1 MRPREIGGL
10 IVLAALWG
18 ASFLFIRI
26 AAPALGP
33 FPLMAGRVVLAAAV
47 LALVATARRT
57 RVPLRPFAGRL
68 LVLGLVHAAAP
79 FALIA
84 AAEIRI
90 TASMAA
96 VLLAVQP
103 MFTALVGAPFGER
116 LTARRIAGFGLG
128 IAGVAALVGW
138 TPTGLDRATLVA
150 SAAVLA
156 AALLY
161 AAGTVYSR
169 RRLADAPVATL
180 ALGQQLAAAVW
191 LIVPAGLTLPAAR
204 FDVGAIAAMAALAV
218 LSTALAYQIFFW
230 LIATAGAVN
239 ASMVTYLIPLFGV
252 AWGVALLGE
261 PVGIGM
267 AIGLAAILTSLVLVG
282 RNARPRQEARGLVAP
297 APRPAD

>member
-10 IVLAALWG
+10 VVLAALWG

-33 FPLMAGRVVLAAAV
+33 LPLMAGRVLLAAAV
-47 LALVATARRT
+47 LALVAAARRT
-57 RVPLRPFAGRL
+57 RVSLRPFAGRL
-68 LVLGLVHAAAP
+68 LVLGLIHAAAP

-84 AAEIRI
+84 AAEIRL

-116 LTARRIAGFGLG
+116 LTARRIAGFALG
-128 IAGVAALVGW
+128 VAGVAALVGW
-138 TPTGLDRATLVA
+138 TPTGLDRSALVA
-150 SAAVLA
+150 SAAVLL

-169 RRLADAPVATL
+169 RRLADAPIATL

-191 LIVPAGLTLPAAR
+191 LIVPASFALPSAR
-204 FDVGAIAAMAALAV
+204 FEGRAVAAMVALAV

-230 LIATAGAVN
+230 LIASAGPVK
-239 ASMVTYLIPLFGV
+239 ASMVTYLVPLFGV
-252 AWGVALLGE
+252 LWGVVLLGE
-261 PVGIGM
+261 PMGIGM
-267 AIGLAAILTSLVLVG
+267 ALGLAAILTSLLLVG
-282 RNARPRQEARGLVAP
+282 RNAGPRRDARGFVAT